1 MILLMGQCGCPGPRT
16 CAKQLWLKASSA
28 YLSRVQTYQVGIAK
42 DLEKRKKKKN
52 PESWIKTTSQEA
64 SRGYTKHRK
73 AVEEGVSPATAAQPG
88 LRSPAFRKPQESL
101 N

>member
-42 DLEKRKKKKN
+42 DLEKRKKKKK
-52 PESWIKTTSQEA
+52 P
-64 SRGYTKHRK
+64 RK
-73 AVEEGVSPATAAQPG
+73 LDKYYIT
-88 LRSPAFRKPQESL
+88 RSKQRL
-101 N
+101 Y